1 MRTLSLALLTIL
13 SVIVLAAC
21 GDVAGDPSETVIN
34 YLEAKI
40 AADEEA
46 VGQLLCADMEADLQ
60 REASSFTGVSEA
72 RLENASCTYNEDSNT
87 VTCEGS
93 IVANY
98 GQEDTEFPLTSYNVV
113 QEDGEWKWCGV
124 SS

>member
-1 MRTLSLALLTIL
+1 MRTLLFVGLMTL
-13 SVIVLAAC
+13 SMIVLAAC
-21 GDVAGDPSETVIN
+21 GEVAGDPSETVIN

-40 AADEEA
+40 AADEET

-60 REASSFTGVSEA
+60 REAASFTGVSEA
-72 RLENASCTYNEDSNT
+72 RLEGATCTYNEDSNT

-98 GQEDTEFPLTSYNVV
+98 GQEDTEFPLASYNVV

-124 SS
+124 AS